1 MILYTTMPVE
11 QVFPEEQSVYEAQKT
26 IPCEAG
32 QLLVQQEPEGT
43 IELSACYQVT
53 RMLFFTT

>member
-32 QLLVQQEPEGT
+32 QLLVQQEQEA
-43 IELSACYQVT
+43 LSNCPLAIK
-53 RMLFFTT
+53 